1 VPEDPTLVFD
11 DDRVKLWRD
20 ALARYNKDK

>member
-11 DDRVKLWRD
+11 DDRVKVWRD
-20 ALARYNKDK
+20 ALARYKNDN